1 MTDLEDKVLMLKL
14 RLRKFR
20 KDFEHILKQQSEKDK
35 AVLVFDK
42 DDPHLVKKEE

>member
-20 KDFEHILKQQSEKDK
+20 KDFELILKQQTEKDK
-35 AVLVFDK
+35 AVFVFNDK
-42 DDPHLVKKEE
+42 EPHLKVKDE